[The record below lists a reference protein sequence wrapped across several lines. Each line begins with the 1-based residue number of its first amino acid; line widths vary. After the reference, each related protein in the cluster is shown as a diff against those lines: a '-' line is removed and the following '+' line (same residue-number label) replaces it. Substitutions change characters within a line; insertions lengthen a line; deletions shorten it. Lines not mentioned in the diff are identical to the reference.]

1 MASHHPKLALG
12 FTLLEVLV
20 TLSIIVLLSALSAP
34 IFSSIEKN
42 RQLSALRRLYQ
53 INQYARSL
61 AINRNQVI
69 TLCGTTDGAVCTKE
83 WDNASV
89 LVFFDENDNHQLDTD
104 EILYQNQQFSDS
116 LIHWRGS
123 NRDYMRYHPKGY
135 LFDWGRY
142 TYCPNDDSTNAHQ
155 LVFNRM
161 GRAYKKTADSAYLS
175 EKSLCG
181 Y

>member
-1 MASHHPKLALG
+1 MIATQSKFVLG

-20 TLSIIVLLSALSAP
+20 TLSIIILLSALSAP
-34 IFSSIEKN
+34 IVSNIEKN
-42 RQLSALRRLYQ
+42 RQLAVLRSLYQ

-69 TLCGTTDGAVCTKE
+69 TLCGTTDGAACTKE
-83 WDNASV
+83 WVDASV
-89 LVFFDENDNHQLDTD
+89 LVFFDVNDNHVLDID
-104 EILYQNQQFSDS
+104 ETLYRNQHFADS

-123 NRDYMRYHPKGY
+123 NRNYMRYHPKGY
-135 LFDWGRY
+135 LLDWGRY
-142 TYCPNDDSTNAHQ
+142 IYCPNNDSTSAYQ

-161 GRAYKKTADSAYLS
+161 GRAYKKIADSSYLS